1 MVYFLIASFVI
12 YLSFYYNANLQLPRH
27 AMFIFRKGK
36 DFMA

>member
-12 YLSFYYNANLQLPRH
+12 YLSFYYNANPQLPRH